1 MMLCL
6 EPAGR
11 GALYGDRDDPAK
23 GEGVDEEEAALDVGV
38 ARAVMLGVGL
48 ALALTLPLLDVEAS
62 ECAGSSRVPLAEL
75 RPKLLTL
82 NPESTSAFLCKH
94 HCFEHQ
100 CLRKHVSPHVVMAIC
115 MPFCSDSSYH
125 TISLVGLCMW
135 TDASAPLIQVG
146 DHQLQWHCLLSIL
159 KFC

>member
-11 GALYGDRDDPAK
+11 GALYGDSVDPPK
-23 GEGVDEEEAALDVGV
+23 REGLDEEEAEALDVGV

-48 ALALTLPLLDVEAS
+48 ALALMLPLLDVEAS

-100 CLRKHVSPHVVMAIC
+100 CLSKPVSPHMVMAIC
-115 MPFCSDSSYH
+115 MQ
-125 TISLVGLCMW
+125 LR
-135 TDASAPLIQVG
+135 TDPT
-146 DHQLQWHCLLSIL
+146 
-159 KFC
+159 